1 MKDERNAR
9 LVLHQEEDSVASE
22 ASGGILRGVS
32 QGPQQRMLLGR
43 NRQLRILDERS
54 EERIAAPRSSRGRT
68 VQCTHTGCC
77 VYITTCQTMC
87 MTNTIAY
94 CRVSTDEQTISLDM
108 QQATLRAYCT
118 MRNLNL
124 VEVITDTVSA
134 GKPLSS
140 RDGGRRLLDM
150 VRRKKVDAVVAY
162 KLDRLFRD
170 CGDCLQVTRQWEQ
183 QGVAL
188 HLVDLGGQAV
198 DTSSA
203 TGRFFLTVIAGAA
216 EMERNLIRERTR
228 AALQHRRTNRK
239 RTGQIPYGYQL
250 ASDGESLEPLQEE
263 QEVLSLIM
271 QMRQEGKTLRAI
283 TTYLNSNSIPSR
295 GKRWHLTTVARIATG
310 QTL

>member
-1 MKDERNAR
+1 
-9 LVLHQEEDSVASE
+9 
-22 ASGGILRGVS
+22 
-32 QGPQQRMLLGR
+32 
-43 NRQLRILDERS
+43 
-54 EERIAAPRSSRGRT
+54 
-68 VQCTHTGCC
+68 
-77 VYITTCQTMC
+77 MC